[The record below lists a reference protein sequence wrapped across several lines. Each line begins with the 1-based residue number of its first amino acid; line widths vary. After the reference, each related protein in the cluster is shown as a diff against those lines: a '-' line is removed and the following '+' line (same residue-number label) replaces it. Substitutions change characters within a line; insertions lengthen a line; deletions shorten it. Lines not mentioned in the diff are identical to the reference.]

1 MSAQSNAQFVKWLEI
16 RDPFLLRLAKKNI
29 ALKSGLGSSDSTSSA
44 KWYDSIITTIKDI
57 APTVIKARA
66 QSKALKIQ
74 MKRATMGLP
83 PLNMADYTPA
93 IKISPEITPESEAAL
108 TRMAK
113 GTIQAG
119 AKRMFMYAIPVGL
132 AAYFFM
138 FRKRR

>member
-1 MSAQSNAQFVKWLEI
+1 MSLKSKKLFLKWLDQKE
-16 RDPFLLRLAKKNI
+16 PFLLRLAKKNI
-29 ALKSGLGSSDSTSSA
+29 ALKSGLGASDSVSKAS
-44 KWYDSIITTIKDI
+44 WYDQIISTVKEI

-74 MKRATMGLP
+74 MKRADMGLP
-83 PLNMADYTPA
+83 PLNISDYTPA

-119 AKRMFMYAIPVGL
+119 MKRMLMYGVPL
-132 AAYFFM
+132 ALGAYFLIFK
-138 FRKRR
+138 KRR